1 MRTSWKNFVLLAL
14 GLWTTA
20 PILRGQGQEPG
31 YIETFSLAKDR
42 AAALAQLIPGTEDYY
57 YYNCLHALN
66 LGQFEKIESFTRP
79 WLERFGQTQRLH
91 EIQTRTALL
100 AFEKDPKKTFEY
112 LKNRTGLTFNHQK
125 EIVGVA
131 PNLPTSLDQK
141 LFSREVLLAESLR
154 RWPNLD
160 NFEDAALDWVAK
172 ENLDWEKRR
181 NLLQRIQRP
190 DTPNIVEHLVND
202 DQSPHPQAFGAYNVS
217 RLLTLAQLEDLV
229 AKKPAWINHPA
240 MLQAWLPKL
249 QPGADSDWK
258 RNPGQIVA
266 YLDRMKAFTDRLA
279 PVNNALKANVLYHR
293 LDHDRKQGTLN
304 KARFLEYLALPRQQ
318 PYMAKALNE
327 AENSI
332 RFPAYLGINFESVT
346 LMPPVHTD
354 EELVRA
360 YLKHFLVD
368 AESTREFEP
377 FILQDYLNNVLAEV
391 KVENGLGDAER
402 WASLLPPEAFKAL
415 RERIDIDFAPTNK
428 TEFAVDEPVVLDL
441 FVKNVPSLMVKVF
454 EVNTGNFYR
463 TNLRE
468 IDTDI
473 NLDGLVANEEKTH
486 SYDES
491 PLRRMARKF
500 EFKLDKPGVYVIDFI
515 GGGKSSRALI
525 RKGRLQS
532 LVTTTPGGQAVT
544 VLDEKNRKASDATVW
559 LSGKEY
565 KPDEKG
571 IVLLPFSNE
580 PGRRQIVL
588 TRGGASSLDTIT
600 HQGEDYQFTAGLHVD
615 REALLSQR
623 MATLLVRPGLR
634 LAGSPVSLK
643 LLEDVRL
650 RITSVDTQGI
660 NTTSEVPGFTL
671 LEDRE
676 TTHDFRVPEGTSRL
690 VFTLEARIKN
700 LSRGR
705 TDTVSAQN
713 AIDLNNILK
722 TEKIEDIHLVRSS
735 EGVILEVLGRT
746 GEPRPDRA
754 VNVSLKHRDF
764 REMINVSLKSDAKG
778 RVNLGKL
785 EGIVRVDAT
794 GSEGVPH
801 SWPIH
806 VDRAS
811 SRQIIHSVAGEPI
824 QLPYSGTLAQADR
837 SEFSLFEIVGN
848 LPKADRFGAIRVVNG
863 LVRIEG
869 LEPGDYQLWVK
880 PANEPVSIRV
890 VKGDVIAN
898 HVLGE
903 TRNLRVLPL
912 KPVAV
917 GEMRVEG
924 NDLVIRVENPSALS
938 RIHLFG
944 TRYQPGL
951 SAFAQ
956 MDKVRAPEL
965 DGVLPGR
972 SPSVFVTGR
981 NIGDEYRYVLDRRGQ
996 KKYPGVMAE
1005 RPTLLLNPWA
1015 VRDTSTG
1022 EQIATGGEAFGAK
1035 GQVAPPRPASS
1046 VADRPAE
1053 GGQGAINASA
1063 FADLDFLAN
1072 ASTVVANL
1080 IPDKEGILRLPLKDL
1095 GDHQMIHAVACDP
1108 FQTATRSLTLPI
1120 TDARLLDQRLR
1131 KGLDPA
1137 GKFLREKKVS
1147 VLARGET
1154 FTVDDIR
1161 SSKFEIY
1168 DSLSKV
1174 QTLFHTLNKDQ
1185 ALVEFS
1191 FLSHWHR
1198 LKSEEK
1204 RTLLSKHGCHELHF
1218 FIHQKDRAFFDEV
1231 VRPFLANKKDKTFV
1245 DRWLLDED
1253 LTVFLKPWEYA
1264 RLNTMER
1271 VLLAKRLKDEAK
1283 TGRHIEERLKLT
1295 PVEIQK
1301 QIALFDTAVSSAG
1314 LGDGGR
1320 QIDELRRNV
1329 EKESLESK
1337 QFGGLAPNGRMSG
1350 VGGMPGGGG
1359 MAGAGGMGG
1368 FGGMA
1373 GNAPGDSPPMPPP
1386 AAAEPTA
1393 GEPRFGMMPPG
1404 GPGGGGFGGGRPG
1417 APAPGEKP
1425 GSGKDMSGR
1434 SQGLRR
1440 GAQLKADA
1448 KGLADPMDKSKL
1460 AAKKEMGDL
1469 TESKR
1474 DRFAKTEELF
1484 GQNRNQL
1491 GLPQLYRPIE
1501 PTKEYAENNY
1511 RNLPI
1516 QSQNAD
1522 LVGPSGFWLDYV
1534 RHEGKG
1540 PFLSKNIAEASR
1552 NFSESVFALAVT
1564 DLPFESAKHDLKY
1577 EGGKLAVVPAS
1588 PAIAF
1593 HEEVRAAE
1601 VAQNQSAILVS
1612 QNFYRLGERFREENG
1627 EKFDKFVNGEF
1638 LSQTGYGCQIVVTNP
1653 TSSRR
1658 RLTLLVQIPVGSI
1671 GLSPSLATRSVPLD
1685 LEPYRT
1691 HTLDYSFYFPVAGK
1705 YSQLPVQVSEKG
1717 KSVASGQ
1724 GTSFIVLDKPSKAD
1738 TASWEH
1744 VSQFGSD
1751 KEVMDFLGRENLQA
1765 LNLDKIAFRMRDA
1778 AFFGQ
1783 VTALLSSRHIYHNTL
1798 WSYAILH
1805 GDPATS
1811 AEFLK
1816 HNDTIVNDCAGPIQ
1830 SPLLK
1835 VDPVGRFAY
1844 EHLEYK
1850 PLVNARAHSL
1860 GAKRVIVNDR
1870 LAAQYSAFLKLLSYQ
1885 RQAGDNENLAL
1896 VVYLLMQD
1904 RIEEA
1909 SEVFAKIDPAKI
1921 PGKIAYDYAK
1931 AWLMLATEQ
1940 PDKAREIAKVHEKH
1954 PVDRWR
1960 DSFVR
1965 ILEQV
1970 DEAQGRDT
1978 ASKPADPENRSDTQD
1993 KLAAAEP
2000 SFDFSIEGPKLNLS
2014 WQNVR
2019 EVTVNYYLM
2028 DVELLFSR
2036 NPFVQQSGGEFAFI
2050 KPNLTRVVKL
2060 DAAKGK
2066 SDLGLPPEL
2075 AKRNLLVE
2083 VTAAGKTRSAP
2094 YYSSSMDLKLFEN
2107 QGQLKVSNREG
2118 TKPLAKVYVKVY
2130 SRLADGTV
2138 KFHKDGYTDLR
2149 GRFDYAT
2156 VSTPEKQPITRF
2168 SVLVLSEDQGATI
2181 RETNPPQR

>member
-1 MRTSWKNFVLLAL
+1 MRTSWKNFVLLTL

-42 AAALAQLIPGTEDYY
+42 TSALAQLIPGTEDYY

-79 WLERFGQTQRLH
+79 WLERFGQTQRLN

-100 AFEKDPKKTFEY
+100 AYEKDPKKTFEF

-125 EIVGVA
+125 EIIGVA
-131 PNLPTSLDQK
+131 PNLPTTLDQK
-141 LFSREVLLAESLR
+141 VFSREVLLAESLR
-154 RWPNLD
+154 RWRNLD

-181 NLLQRIQRP
+181 NLLQRVQRP
-190 DTPNIVEHLVND
+190 DTPNLVEHIVND
-202 DQSPHPQAFGAYNVS
+202 DQAPHPQAFGAYTVS
-217 RLLTLAQLEDLV
+217 RLLTLAQLEELV
-229 AKKPAWINHPA
+229 AKKPDWINHPA

-258 RNPGQIVA
+258 RNPDQIVA
-266 YLDRMKAFTDRLA
+266 YLDRMKAFADRLA
-279 PVNNALKANVLYHR
+279 PLHNSLKANVLYQR
-293 LDHDRKQGTLN
+293 LVHDRKQGTLN
-304 KARFLEYLALPRQQ
+304 KARFLEYLSLPRQQ
-318 PYMAKALNE
+318 PYMAKEINE
-327 AENSI
+327 SENSV
-332 RFPAYLGINFESVT
+332 RFPANLGVNYESLT
-346 LMPPVHTD
+346 LLPPVQTD

-360 YLKHFLVD
+360 YLKHFLVE
-368 AESTREFEP
+368 AESPREFER
-377 FILQDYLNNVLAEV
+377 FINSDYLNNVLAEV

-402 WASLLPPEAFKAL
+402 WASLLPPETFKTL

-441 FVKNVPSLMVKVF
+441 FVKNVPSMMVKVF
-454 EVNTGNFYR
+454 EVNTANFYK

-486 SYDES
+486 VYQES
-491 PLRRMARKF
+491 PLRRIARKF

-532 LVTTTPGGQAVT
+532 LISTTPGGQAVT
-544 VLDEKNRKASDATVW
+544 ILDEKNQKVNDASVW

-588 TRGGASSLDTIT
+588 TRGGSSSLDTIT

-623 MATLLVRPGLR
+623 MATILVRPGLR
-634 LAGSPVSLK
+634 LSGSPVSLK

-650 RITSVDTQGI
+650 RITSTDTQGI
-660 NTTSEVPGFTL
+660 NTTAEVPGFQL

-676 TTHDFRVPEGTSRL
+676 TTHEFRVPEGTSRL
-690 VFTLEARIKN
+690 VFTLEGKIKN
-700 LSRGR
+700 LSKGR
-705 TDTVSAQN
+705 TDSVLVQN

-722 TEKIEDIHLVRSS
+722 TDKIEDIHLVRYA
-735 EGVILEVLGRT
+735 EGVVLEVVGRT
-746 GEPRPDRA
+746 GEPRADRA
-754 VNVSLKHRDF
+754 VNVALKHRDF
-764 REMINVSLKSDAKG
+764 RELVQVSLKSDAKG
-778 RVNLGKL
+778 RVYLGRL

-801 SWPIH
+801 SWPIEG
-806 VDRAS
+806 DKAS
-811 SRQIIHSVAGEPI
+811 SRQLIHSVAGELI
-824 QLPYSGTLAQADR
+824 QLPYTGVLAQADR

-848 LPKADRFGAIRVVNG
+848 MPKADRFGAIKVVNG
-863 LVRIEG
+863 LITIDG

-880 PANEPVSIRV
+880 PSNEPIRIRV
-890 VKGDVIAN
+890 VKGKVIAN

-912 KPVAV
+912 KPLAV

-924 NDLVIRVENPSALS
+924 NDLVIRVENPSGFS
-938 RIHLFG
+938 RIHLFA

-965 DGVLPGR
+965 DGVLPGQA
-972 SPSVFVTGR
+972 PSVFITGR

-1022 EQIATGGEAFGAK
+1022 EQIPTSGEAFGTK
-1035 GQVAPPRPASS
+1035 GGAAPPRPASS
-1046 VADRPAE
+1046 LADRLAE
-1053 GGQGAINASA
+1053 GVPGAVDVSA

-1072 ASTVVANL
+1072 ASTVVTNL
-1080 IPDKEGILRLPLKDL
+1080 VPDKEGILRIALKDL
-1095 GDHQMIHAVACDP
+1095 GDHQLIHAVACDP
-1108 FQTATRSLTLPI
+1108 FQTATRSIKLPI
-1120 TDARLLDQRLR
+1120 TDSKLLDQRLR

-1147 VLARGET
+1147 VLAKGET

-1168 DSLSKV
+1168 DNLAKV

-1191 FLSHWHR
+1191 FLSNWPK
-1198 LKSEEK
+1198 LKIEEK
-1204 RTLLSKHGCHELHF
+1204 RALLSKYGCHELHF
-1218 FIHQKDRAFFDEV
+1218 FIYQKDRAFFDEV
-1231 VRPFLANKKDKTFV
+1231 VRPFLINKKDKTFV
-1245 DRWLLDED
+1245 DLWLLGED
-1253 LTVFLKPWEYA
+1253 LTGFLKPWEYA

-1271 VLLAKRLKDEAK
+1271 VLLAKRLKDEFK
-1283 TGRHIEERLKLT
+1283 TGKHIEERLRLT
-1295 PVEIQK
+1295 PVDIQK
-1301 QIALFDTAVSSAG
+1301 QIAWFDTAVASTG

-1320 QIDELRRNV
+1320 KLDELRRNA
-1329 EKESLESK
+1329 EKEAINA
-1337 QFGGLAPNGRMSG
+1337 QRFGMSG
-1350 VGGMPGGGG
+1350 GGAM
-1359 MAGAGGMGG
+1359 MGRA
-1368 FGGMA
+1368 GGMA
-1373 GNAPGDSPPMPPP
+1373 GNAPSDPMAAGLPAFGDAASGAP
-1386 AAAEPTA
+1386 APGGAANNL
-1393 GEPRFGMMPPG
+1393 GMMPPG
-1404 GPGGGGFGGGRPG
+1404 GPGGGGGFGGGLPG
-1417 APAPGEKP
+1417 APPVAAKP
-1425 GSGKDMSGR
+1425 ELARDMPKLALG
-1434 SQGLRR
+1434 R
-1440 GAQLKADA
+1440 GAQLKSASKDLKEA
-1448 KGLADPMDKSKL
+1448 KDKFDRNVELGLGVEDSA
-1460 AAKKEMGDL
+1460 G
-1469 TESKR
+1469 KR
-1474 DRFAKTEELF
+1474 DWALRKEELF
-1484 GQNRNQL
+1484 EQNR
-1491 GLPQLYRPIE
+1491 GLARRGQLYRPIE

-1516 QSQNAD
+1516 QNQNAD
-1522 LVGPSGFWLDYV
+1522 LVGASAFWLDYV

-1564 DLPFESAKHDLKY
+1564 ELPFESAKHDLKY
-1577 EGGKLAVVPAS
+1577 DGGKLSVVPAS

-1593 HEEVRAAE
+1593 HEEVRPAE
-1601 VAQNQSAILVS
+1601 TAQNQAAILVS

-1627 EKFDKFVNGEF
+1627 EKLDKFVTGEF

-1671 GLSPSLATRSVPLD
+1671 GLAPSLATRSIPLD

-1705 YSQLPVQVSEKG
+1705 YPQLPVQVSEKG
-1717 KSVASGQ
+1717 KSVASGL
-1724 GTSFIVLDKPSKAD
+1724 GTAFVVLDKPSKAD

-1744 VSQFGSD
+1744 ISQFGSD
-1751 KEVMDFLGRENLQA
+1751 KEVLDFLGRENLQA
-1765 LNLDKIAFRMRDA
+1765 LNLDKIAFRMKDQ

-1783 VTALLSSRHIYHNTL
+1783 VTALLSSRHVYQNTL
-1798 WSYAILH
+1798 WSYSLLH
-1805 GDPATS
+1805 GDPATAS
-1811 AEFLK
+1811 EFLK
-1816 HNDTIVNDCAGPIQ
+1816 YNDTIVNDCAGPIQ

-1835 VDPVGRFAY
+1835 VDPVERSTY

-1850 PLVNARAHSL
+1850 PLVNARAHAL
-1860 GAKRVIVNDR
+1860 GAKPVIVNDR
-1870 LAAQYSAFLKLLSYQ
+1870 LAGQYRAFLKLLSYQ
-1885 RQAGDNENLAL
+1885 RQAGDNENLSL

-1909 SEVFAKIDPAKI
+1909 LEAFAKIDPAKV
-1921 PGKIAYDYAK
+1921 PTKIAYDYAK

-1978 ASKPADPENRSDTQD
+1978 ASKPADPENRADTQD

-2000 SFDFSIEGPKLNLS
+2000 AFDFAIEGAKLNIS
-2014 WQNVR
+2014 WQNLR

-2066 SDLGLPPEL
+2066 TDLGLPPEL

-2083 VTAAGKTRSAP
+2083 VTSEGKTRSAP
-2094 YYSSSMDLKLFEN
+2094 YYSSAMDLKLFEN

-2130 SRLADGTV
+2130 ARLADGSV

-2156 VSTPEKQPITRF
+2156 VSTPEKQGITRF